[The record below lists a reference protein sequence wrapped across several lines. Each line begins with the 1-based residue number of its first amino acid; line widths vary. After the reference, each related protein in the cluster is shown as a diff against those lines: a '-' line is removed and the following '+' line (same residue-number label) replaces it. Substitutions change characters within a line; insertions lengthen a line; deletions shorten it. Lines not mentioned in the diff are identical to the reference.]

1 MGFLEDDLDEMARL
15 EHSQICSQKHH
26 TRDKMLSRAQVAV
39 KSKEAPMKKPTI
51 KSVNKGDFM
60 KEFEIIVPAD
70 TGQAAV
76 INELAK
82 QCHEANAKWWHDP
95 SSGLPILRNKGEML
109 MLMVSELAECL
120 EGERKSLMDDKLPHR
135 RMPEVELADCIIRIL
150 DYAAGH
156 GYDVGGAFV
165 EKMAYNATRK
175 DHTHEERLKP
185 GGKKF

>member
-1 MGFLEDDLDEMARL
+1 M
-15 EHSQICSQKHH
+15 
-26 TRDKMLSRAQVAV
+26 
-39 KSKEAPMKKPTI
+39 
-51 KSVNKGDFM
+51 NKGEFM
-60 KEFEIIVPAD
+60 KEFEIITPERQSLVNIIVPEGN
-70 TGQAAV
+70 GQAAV

-82 QCHEANAKWWHDP
+82 QCHEANAKWWHDFD
-95 SSGLPILRNKGEML
+95 GTVLVRNKGEML

-120 EGERKSLMDDKLPHR
+120 EGERKDLMDDKLPHR

-175 DHTHEERLKP
+175 DHSHEERAKEH
-185 GGKKF
+185 GKKF